1 MALRCLAL
9 DVASDARRTAD
20 LSTTL
25 RSVEKHSQERSAELQ
40 IPPLRYAPV
49 GMTNLCVQV
58 NLSSRPE
65 RSVVERSA
73 VLLSSLR
80 VGHRFRGLNLPP
92 TLQHLLLHL
101 PVGTAIQAFPQ
112 DQQIKSNFNQAIP
125 HPLGYFCLV
134 TA

>member
-1 MALRCLAL
+1 VALRCLAL

-80 VGHRFRGLNLPP
+80 VGHRFRGSICHRHCSICFCIYLSVPQSKPSRKISKLK
-92 TLQHLLLHL
+92 
-101 PVGTAIQAFPQ
+101 AIS
-112 DQQIKSNFNQAIP
+112 IKLSPIPYAI
-125 HPLGYFCLV
+125 FV
-134 TA
+134 

>member
-1 MALRCLAL
+1 M
-9 DVASDARRTAD
+9 VAHSTPKAGVEWGTQSLGCGTEGRSL
-20 LSTTL
+20 LS
-25 RSVEKHSQERSAELQ
+25 HSQPRVRLLE
-40 IPPLRYAPV
+40 
-49 GMTNLCVQV
+49 MTNSLVHA

-73 VLLSSLR
+73 VFLCSGLLPSPS
-80 VGHRFRGLNLPP
+80 GLDLPL

-101 PVGTAIQAFPQ
+101 PVGSTIQAFPQ

-125 HPLGYFCLV
+125 HCLSYFCLV